1 MQIKELQPRQGNIN
15 IEAEVIEMTEVR
27 EFQKFGK
34 PGKVC
39 SAIIKDDSGQ
49 CKLSLWNEQIEQI
62 KTGDK
67 IKIIDGYATEWQ
79 GQIQV
84 TTGRNGSIE
93 VVGKADSSS
102 EPEKSDEQ
110 ESPETSDESAE
121 DPTKDAEIEEIE

>member
-1 MQIKELQPRQGNIN
+1 MQIKEIQPRQGNIN

-49 CKLSLWNEQIEQI
+49 CKLSLWNEQIEQV

-67 IKIIDGYATEWQ
+67 IRLIDGYATEWQ

-93 VVGKADSSS
+93 VIGKADPAS
-102 EPEKSDEQ
+102 EPATSEDSEI
-110 ESPETSDESAE
+110 ETTE